1 MLRLIKLKG
10 TDTLL
15 KFASPKMC
23 VPSYDHKWTS
33 LSELLT
39 SGNSVSA
46 DMTFTIKVQMDH
58 YLLHINCYPD
68 ASTSSLLKFIY
79 QWLVGF
85 SCQYSL
91 KVYFRSINW

>member
-15 KFASPKMC
+15 KFFNKMSVLPEIC

-33 LSELLT
+33 LGELLT

-46 DMTFTIKVQMDH
+46 DMTFTIKLPTDH
-58 YLLHINCYPD
+58 TYLIQTAIQILQQGVYNNLYIND
-68 ASTSSLLKFIY
+68 
-79 QWLVGF
+79 
-85 SCQYSL
+85 
-91 KVYFRSINW
+91 